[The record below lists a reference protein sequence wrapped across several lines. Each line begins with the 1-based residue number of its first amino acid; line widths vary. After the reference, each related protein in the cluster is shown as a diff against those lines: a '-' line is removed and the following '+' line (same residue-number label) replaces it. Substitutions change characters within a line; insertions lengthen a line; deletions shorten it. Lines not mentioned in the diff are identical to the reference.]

1 MSISFTRVWFATAV
15 LLGLCTDAPAQP
27 GLTLRGLVTIASPE
41 QSSAIRRALNDVAA
55 DFAKVLGQKGQ
66 LVEGEQGVVVVRTD
80 RALAQPESWRIEI
93 TSKGVLI
100 TGADPLG
107 VIYGVYNF
115 SQRCLGVD
123 PLWFWK
129 DLEPQRREAIRLP
142 AQTLTST
149 PAAFHYRGWFV
160 NDEDL
165 LTEWKPGSGPR
176 PLDYP
181 FYQQVISLE
190 IAERIFEALLRSG
203 GNLVIPASFVDVMNP
218 PEAALVRRAVERG
231 LYVSQHHIEPLG
243 VSHFSYETYWKKRG
257 VTTAFSYAADP
268 DRVRRTWTDYAR
280 RWRELAGDQV
290 VWQLGLRGRGDKP
303 VWASD
308 KSVKESEAGA
318 FISRALADQ
327 WAIVRAV
334 DPRPAPPATATLWME
349 GADLMRRGTL
359 RFPPGATI
367 VFADE
372 GRTQMLQDDFRQTQ
386 RVKEHAYGVYYHLAF
401 WSQGPHLVQ
410 GTRPQRLKRNFD
422 ALLARGDTQYAIINV
437 SNVREHTLGIAAA
450 MEIMQSGAAWNDREF
465 LQRWAPA
472 ALHPMYDEFF
482 ASFVELPDGQLRQ
495 DAQLLQD
502 GTCWVWAN
510 RLLGALAKKR
520 PKPAE
525 LAAPSL
531 PAALAAS
538 IARLDRIVKEY
549 PSQAI
554 PAEQRACF
562 EFHLRIQAAMLRQYY
577 AYIRELLLSFD
588 DRRHLRAASDEL
600 ERLLDVRKPAA
611 TGRWGDWHRGDKK
624 ENIPLLLE
632 KTRQAAR

>member
-1 MSISFTRVWFATAV
+1 MSIRITRAWLTAVV

-27 GLTLRGLVTIASPE
+27 ALSLHGAVTIASPE
-41 QSSAIRRALNDVAA
+41 KSPAIRLALNDLAA
-55 DFAKVLGQKGQ
+55 DFAKVFGQMGQ
-66 LVEGEQGVVVVRTD
+66 LVEGEQGAVVVRTD
-80 RALAQPESWRIEI
+80 HALPRPESWRIEI
-93 TSKGVLI
+93 TPKGALI
-100 TGADPLG
+100 TGADTLG

-129 DLEPQRREAIRLP
+129 EIEPQRREAIRLP
-142 AQTLTST
+142 AQTIAST

-181 FYQQVISLE
+181 FYQQVISLD
-190 IAERIFEALLRSG
+190 IAERIFEALLRCG

-243 VSHFSYETYWKKRG
+243 VSHFSYETYWKKQG
-257 VTTAFSYAADP
+257 VKTAFSYAADP
-268 DRVRRTWTDYAR
+268 DRVRSTWTDYAR
-280 RWRELAGDQV
+280 RWRALAGDQV
-290 VWQLGLRGRGDKP
+290 VWQLGLRGRGDAP

-372 GRTQMLQDDFRQTQ
+372 GRTQMLQDDFRQAQ
-386 RVKEHAYGVYYHLAF
+386 RVKEHTYGVYYHLAF
-401 WSQGPHLVQ
+401 WAQGPHLVQ
-410 GTRPQRLKRNFD
+410 GTRPQRLKSNFD

-437 SNVREHTLGIAAA
+437 SNVREHVLGVAAA
-450 MEIMQSGAAWNDREF
+450 MEIMQVGAAWNDREF
-465 LQRWAPA
+465 LQRWAPP
-472 ALHPMYDEFF
+472 ALHRAYDEFF
-482 ASFVELPDGQLRQ
+482 ASFVELPDGQL
-495 DAQLLQD
+495 LQD
-502 GTCWVWAN
+502 GTCWAWAN
-510 RLLGALAKKR
+510 RLLGALTKKR
-520 PKPAE
+520 PNSAE

-531 PAALAAS
+531 PAAISAS
-538 IARLDRIVKEY
+538 IARLDRLVKDF
-549 PSQAI
+549 PTQAI
-554 PAEQRACF
+554 PAEQRACY
-562 EFHLRIQAAMLRQYY
+562 EFNLRIQAAMLRQYY

-588 DRRHLRAASDEL
+588 DRKHLRSAGDEL
-600 ERLLDVRKPAA
+600 NRLLEVRKPAA
-611 TGRWGDWHRGDKK
+611 TGRWADWHRGDKK

-632 KTRQAAR
+632 KTRRAAP